1 MEISSN
7 RAFVTGGAGFIGSHL
22 VDSLLRQG
30 CEVTVFDNFDNFYQ
44 GKEANVAPHATNP
57 KFHLVRGS
65 VLDYEGLS
73 NNMRGAAI
81 VFHLAAQAGVR
92 YCLDNPRK
100 AHEVNV
106 TGTMNVLEACRKLN
120 VQKIVAASSSSVYGN
135 PVKVPISELHP
146 LNPTNPYGA
155 SKLAAE
161 KYCMSYHTS
170 YGLPITCLRYFSVY
184 GPRGRPDQVLYS
196 MAQKVSQG
204 GPPEIFGDGS
214 QSRDF
219 TFISDIVAGTV
230 MAALRDDSVGE
241 VFNLGFGAEFSMLEV
256 AQRIIEHFGAGVK
269 PKHRQAYDGD
279 FSRTLCDNRK
289 ARDLLGWNP
298 QVSFQRGLEL
308 FLKWYDVSRAPLIEG
323 RRAAS

>member
-1 MEISSN
+1 MEISGN

-22 VDSLLRQG
+22 VDTLLRQG
-30 CEVTVFDNFDNFYQ
+30 CEVTVFDNFDSFYQ
-44 GKEANVAPHATNP
+44 GKEANVAPHANNP

-65 VLDYEGLS
+65 VLDSELLS
-73 NNMRGAAI
+73 KTMNGAAI

-92 YCLDNPRK
+92 YCLNNPMK
-100 AHEVNV
+100 AHEINV
-106 TGTMNVLEACRKLN
+106 TGTMNVLEACRRLK

-135 PVKVPISELHP
+135 PSKVPISESHP

-161 KYCMSYHTS
+161 KYCMSYFMS
-170 YGLPITCLRYFSVY
+170 YHLPITCLRYFSVY

-196 MAQKVSQG
+196 MAQRVARG
-204 GPPEIFGDGS
+204 DPPEIFGDGS

-256 AQRIIEHFGAGVK
+256 AQRIIEHFGAGMK

-298 QVSFQRGLEL
+298 QVSFQRGLDQ
-308 FLKWYDVSRAPLIEG
+308 FLNWYDASRAPLIEG
-323 RRAAS
+323 RRTLS

>member
-1 MEISSN
+1 MEISGN

-30 CEVTVFDNFDNFYQ
+30 CDVTVFDNFDSFYQ
-44 GKEANVAPHATNP
+44 GKEANVAPHMKNP
-57 KFHLVRGS
+57 KFHLIRGS
-65 VLDYEGLS
+65 VLDDELLCKT
-73 NNMRGAAI
+73 MDGAVV

-100 AHEVNV
+100 AHDVNV

-120 VQKIVAASSSSVYGN
+120 VRKIVAASSSSVYGN
-135 PVKVPISELHP
+135 PAKVPISESHP

-161 KYCMSYHTS
+161 KYCMSYHIS

-184 GPRGRPDQVLYS
+184 GPRGRPDQVVYS
-196 MAQKVSQG
+196 MAQRVAQG
-204 GPPEIFGDGS
+204 IAPEIFGDGS

-256 AQRIIEHFGAGVK
+256 AQRILEHFGADIE

-279 FSRTLCDNRK
+279 FNRTLCDNRK
-289 ARDLLGWNP
+289 ARNLLGWNP
-298 QVSFQRGLEL
+298 QVSFQRGLDQ
-308 FLKWYDVSRAPLIEG
+308 FLNWYEASRTPLIEG
-323 RRAAS
+323 SRAPS

>member
-1 MEISSN
+1 MEISGS

-30 CEVTVFDNFDNFYQ
+30 CDVTVLDNFDDFYQ
-44 GKEANVAPHATNP
+44 GKEANVAPHASNP
-57 KFHLVRGS
+57 RFHLVRGS
-65 VLDYEGLS
+65 VLDYGLLS
-73 NNMRGAAI
+73 RSMKGVAI

-92 YCLDNPRK
+92 YCLENPRK

-106 TGTMNVLEACRKLN
+106 TGTINVLEACRELGI
-120 VQKIVAASSSSVYGN
+120 QKVVAASSSSVYGN
-135 PVKVPISELHP
+135 PVKVPISETHP

-161 KYCMSYHTS
+161 KYCMSYHIS

-196 MAQKVSQG
+196 MAQRVAQG
-204 GPPEIFGDGS
+204 NPPEIFGNGN

-219 TFISDIVAGTV
+219 TFISDIVSGTV

-256 AQRIIEHFGAGVK
+256 SQRIIQHFGARMK
-269 PKHRQAYDGD
+269 PSYRQAYQGD
-279 FSRTLCDNRK
+279 FNRTLCDNRK
-289 ARDLLGWNP
+289 ARDMLGWNP
-298 QVSFQRGLEL
+298 QVSFQRGLEQ
-308 FLKWYDVSRAPLIEG
+308 FLDWFDSSRVPLIQGG
-323 RRAAS
+323 RTSS